1 MKKLKLL
8 LVLCILGTSLLL
20 STNVLAFQV
29 TDNQV
34 VYANKKWI
42 LEFTGAVGYDDL
54 TKQAIVVTDSKGAKV
69 DISFQLGNDNK
80 SIIVY
85 PPAGGYK
92 TGESYTL
99 KVGKQVHSAKGIQM
113 KQDRFIHFSIEKVGK
128 IEITSA
134 ALISI
139 DGGTTGK
146 VNYKVLDQNGNDITN
161 STTANN
167 LTFQSGVGTAK
178 GSNGVITITS
188 PYIKLNTLKN
198 VQITILDSSTGVYAS
213 DIYTVE
219 SFEEK

>member
-1 MKKLKLL
+1 MRKLKLL
-8 LVLCILGTSLLL
+8 IILCILGTSLLL
-20 STNVLAFQV
+20 STNVFAFQV

-42 LEFTGAVGYDDL
+42 LEFTGTVGYDDL
-54 TKQAIVVTDSKGAKV
+54 TKQSIVVTDSKGTKAS
-69 DISFQLGNDNK
+69 ISLQLGNDNK

-85 PPAGGYK
+85 PPEGGYI

-99 KVGKQVHSAKGIQM
+99 KVGKQVHSSRGTQM
-113 KQDRFIHFSIEKVGK
+113 KQDRLIHFSIQKISK
-128 IEITSA
+128 IEITSTS
-134 ALISI
+134 LISI

-188 PYIKLNTLKN
+188 PFIKLNTLKS

-219 SFEEK
+219 SFEDK